1 MTWTKAAAEVKGNY
15 PIQCVLEA
23 SQQNLLMGETWGK
36 GKQKE
41 EAEMTSW

>member
-1 MTWTKAAAEVKGNY
+1 MTWTKAAAEMKGNY